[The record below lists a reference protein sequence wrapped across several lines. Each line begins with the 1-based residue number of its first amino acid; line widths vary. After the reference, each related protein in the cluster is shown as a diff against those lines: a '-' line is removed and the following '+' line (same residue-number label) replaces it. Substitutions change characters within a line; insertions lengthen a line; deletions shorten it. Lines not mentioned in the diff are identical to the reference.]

1 MYQVI
6 HEGVIKAAKKTN
18 LARLGVGG
26 KDVNRVFGRFVK
38 ELYILSQMHSDR
50 YASARGFEIV
60 SASLPQVTCTMGRWS
75 RMMWDRLGVSMQS
88 MR

>member
-1 MYQVI
+1 MPGMHFNLVLSPRNICCQVYQII
-6 HEGVIKAAKKTN
+6 HEGVVKAAKKTN

-50 YASARGFEIV
+50 YA
-60 SASLPQVTCTMGRWS
+60 
-75 RMMWDRLGVSMQS
+75 
-88 MR
+88 

>member
-60 SASLPQVTCTMGRWS
+60 SASLP
-75 RMMWDRLGVSMQS
+75 
-88 MR
+88 